1 MPTTQFDKES
11 IKQSILGKLQRYN
24 GRTLAD
30 ATTQQ
35 IYHALASTVRDQ
47 IMQKWVA
54 YREKD
59 KYSTCKR
66 LYYLSVEF
74 LTGRSLHCNI
84 LNLCSIDAYRQA
96 LDELGINWRRIM
108 QEEPEPGLGNG
119 DLGRLAACFMDSLA
133 SLSLPAMGCTICIRR
148 GLKELCC
155 RKRSPGTPHG
165 WRRSSAGRCAVTSSR
180 TASIMRIASR

>member
-1 MPTTQFDKES
+1 MPTTKFDKES
-11 IKQSILGKLQRYN
+11 IQKSIIGKLQRYN

-30 ATTQQ
+30 ATEQQ
-35 IYHALASTVRDQ
+35 IYFAIASTVRDQ

-59 KYSTCKR
+59 KSSTAKR

-84 LNLCSIDAYRQA
+84 LNLCSTEAYCQA
-96 LDELGINWRRIM
+96 MEELGINWRRVI

-119 DLGRLAACFMDSLA
+119 GLGRLAACFMDSLA
-133 SLSLPAMGCTICIRR
+133 SLSLPAMGCTIR
-148 GLKELCC
+148 
-155 RKRSPGTPHG
+155 
-165 WRRSSAGRCAVTSSR
+165 
-180 TASIMRIASR
+180 